1 MKKTYLYILA
11 GLLTFSSCNDWLD
24 VDPKTSIPADKEFET
39 EYGFKDALTGIYL
52 KLTDTELYAR
62 NLTYG
67 YLDELAGIYEDHSLS
82 NDADRTDIYDYT
94 DEAES
99 RINGIYVKMYNT
111 IANVNNLLTNLEEH
125 RNVLTTPLYYETMK
139 GEALGLR
146 AFLHFDLLR
155 LYGPIFS
162 ENPNGEAIPYR
173 TTFDNEATPVL
184 SASDVVEKILA
195 DLTEAHDL
203 LADNDPCDF
212 FTDRTSEEFSDKTCS
227 SSTASSA

>member
-24 VDPKTSIPADKEFET
+24 VDPKTSIPADKEF
-39 EYGFKDALTGIYL
+39 GFKDALTGIYL

-111 IANVNNLLTNLEEH
+111 TWRNIA
-125 RNVLTTPLYYETMK
+125 
-139 GEALGLR
+139 
-146 AFLHFDLLR
+146 
-155 LYGPIFS
+155 
-162 ENPNGEAIPYR
+162 
-173 TTFDNEATPVL
+173 
-184 SASDVVEKILA
+184 
-195 DLTEAHDL
+195 
-203 LADNDPCDF
+203 
-212 FTDRTSEEFSDKTCS
+212 TC
-227 SSTASSA
+227 